1 MKTNGISR
9 HLGSFIVL
17 AVMLITAPAT
27 ISFAG
32 RVFGWA
38 DAWSILRSALL
49 IFTTEIALI
58 AWHEI
63 SKRLARGERQ
73 HSIASLM
80 VVVTV
85 IGVIG
90 MAGTELLIE
99 FSKANLAVQMSES
112 MLGMVGLVLLVVL
125 FGLNLAA
132 GIAFQHS
139 DPDLMERRAQER
151 VTAKQASARLMVQDA
166 VADEI
171 HARVNERKQELITPQ
186 VNAIM
191 DSLMT
196 EQHLLAGRAIQ
207 ELRRIKSEIIDGVS
221 RPADPQPAAAMGKD
235 VEGGA
240 GEVVDASRGGATPL

>member
-32 RVFGWA
+32 RVFGW
-38 DAWSILRSALL
+38 DGAWAILRSALL

-58 AWHEI
+58 AWHEM

-73 HSIASLM
+73 HSIASAM
-80 VVVTV
+80 TIVTI

-90 MAGTELLIE
+90 MAGTELLLE
-99 FSKANLAVQMSES
+99 FGEANLTVQISES

-132 GIAFQHS
+132 GVAFQHA

-151 VTAKQASARLMVQDA
+151 VAAKQAAARLMVSDA
-166 VADEI
+166 VADRI
-171 HARVNERKQELITPQ
+171 HEQVNARKEELITPQ
-186 VNAIM
+186 VSAIM
-191 DSLMT
+191 DGLMT
-196 EQHLLAGRAIQ
+196 EQRLLAARAVQ
-207 ELRRIKSEIIDGVS
+207 ELRNVAGEIIEGKS
-221 RPADPQPAAAMGKD
+221 RPAPAPTTAMGKD
-235 VEGGA
+235 ADSGA
-240 GEVVDASRGGATPL
+240 GEVEEQRPL

>member
-9 HLGSFIVL
+9 HLGSFIVI

-38 DAWSILRSALL
+38 GAWSILRSVLL

-73 HSIASLM
+73 HSIATAM
-80 VVVTV
+80 TIVTV

-90 MAGTELLIE
+90 MAATELLIE
-99 FSKANLAVQMSES
+99 FGEANLTATMSAGA
-112 MLGMVGLVLLVVL
+112 LGMAGLILLVTL

-132 GIAFQHS
+132 GIAFQHA
-139 DPDLMERRAQER
+139 DPDLMERRAVEK
-151 VTAKQASARLMVQDA
+151 VSAKQAAARLMVQDA
-166 VADEI
+166 VADQI
-171 HARVNERKQELITPQ
+171 HAQVNERKQELITPQ

-191 DSLMT
+191 DALMT
-196 EQHLLAGRAIQ
+196 EQRLLAARAIQ
-207 ELRRIKSEIIDGVS
+207 ELKHIGAQIVDGES
-221 RPADPQPAAAMGKD
+221 RPAPTAQMAAEKTEAAKLD
-235 VEGGA
+235 SGA
-240 GEVVDASRGGATPL
+240 GEQPRPLG